1 MSTIKN
7 KDYLYVGLQLL
18 LFVAYVLLPPYGM
31 DFIPAP
37 FRYIGFTL
45 LVLGVAVMVLVFLRL
60 GKSLT
65 IFPSPKKDATL
76 QTSGLY
82 SRIRHPIYTGVILS
96 ALGGAILLLD
106 GSKLL
111 VGIALWVLFY
121 YKSRYEEVRLRR
133 HYGQEYVAYQ
143 QKAGR
148 FFPKG
153 KQK

>member
-1 MSTIKN
+1 
-7 KDYLYVGLQLL
+7 
-18 LFVAYVLLPPYGM
+18 M

-45 LVLGVAVMVLVFLRL
+45 LVLGVAVMVLAFLRL

>member
-1 MSTIKN
+1 MSTK
-7 KDYLYVGLQLL
+7 KSEDYLYVGLQLL
-18 LFVAYVLLPPYGM
+18 LFAAYVWLPVYPL

-37 FRYIGFTL
+37 FRYFGFVF
-45 LVLGVAVMVLVFLRL
+45 LVLGVAIIVLALIRL
-60 GKSLT
+60 GNSLT
-65 IFPSPKKDATL
+65 IFPSPKKEGAL

-106 GSKLL
+106 GTKLV
-111 VGIALWVLFY
+111 VGITLWILFY

-133 HYGQEYVAYQ
+133 HYGQEYTAYQ

-148 FFPKG
+148 FFPKR
-153 KQK
+153 K